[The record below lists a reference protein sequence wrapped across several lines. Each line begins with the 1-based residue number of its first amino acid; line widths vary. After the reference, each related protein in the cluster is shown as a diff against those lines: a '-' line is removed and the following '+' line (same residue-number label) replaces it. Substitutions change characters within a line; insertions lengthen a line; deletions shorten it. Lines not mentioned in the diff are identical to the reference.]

1 MKRSTFKILFY
12 LKSNLKKNG
21 NGVIM
26 GRITVDGEQVQFST
40 KLEILPE
47 QWNKAQG
54 KPNGTGLRIAEINR
68 QLELIKSNITVYYNQ
83 QMASVGYIT
92 AHKLKN
98 VVLGIDHKEHTII
111 SYFEKF
117 NAQYRLKVG
126 ISTTWTTYT
135 KYELTKNRLIEF
147 LNKKYNANDILLR
160 EFTTALLQEFYLFLR
175 TEHGSGNNNAMK
187 NLQRLRAIFNYIT
200 TTGYS
205 AFRDPYLG
213 FKMSFEKHSR
223 EYLEKEEID
232 IINHKKFQSKSLERV
247 RDIFVFSCYT
257 GLSYSD
263 IVELKA
269 ENIRTAFDNNLWI
282 MGQRQKTGVKF
293 NVRLLDIPNQII
305 EKYSKKRL
313 GDNLLP
319 CITNQKMNEYLKE
332 IAKLCNITKNI
343 TFHVARH
350 TFATLC
356 LTEGVPI
363 ESVSKML
370 GHTDIRTTQIY
381 ARIIDQKL
389 SNDME
394 NLALKLNKKVKQKE
408 KVS

>member
-47 QWNKAQG
+47 QWNKTQG
-54 KPNGTGLRIAEINR
+54 KANGTGLRIAEINR
-68 QLELIKSNITVYYNQ
+68 QLDLIKSNITVYYNQ

-117 NAQYRLKVG
+117 NTQYKLKVG

-147 LNKKYNANDILLR
+147 LNKKHNAKDILLR

-187 NLQRLRAIFNYIT
+187 NLQRLRAIFNYIA

-205 AFRDPYLG
+205 EFRDPYIG

-232 IINHKKFQSKSLERV
+232 IIYHKKFQSKSLERV
-247 RDIFVFSCYT
+247 RDVFVFSCYT

-305 EKYSKKRL
+305 EKYSKKRIN
-313 GDNLLP
+313 DNLLP

-332 IAKLCNITKNI
+332 IAKLCNINKNI
-343 TFHVARH
+343 TFHVGRH
-350 TFATLC
+350 TFATLA
-356 LTEGVPI
+356 LNKGVSL
-363 ESVSKML
+363 ESVSKIL
-370 GHTDIRTTQIY
+370 GHTNIRTTMLY
-381 ARIIDQKL
+381 ANVTNQKIE
-389 SNDME
+389 SEM
-394 NLALKLNKKVKQKE
+394 KKMRNK
-408 KVS
+408 